1 MSAAARIDAAEG
13 LALLR
18 SDGLLV
24 APHVAGFLVRAVDG
38 DPAALREL
46 AGVLDGRQ
54 LIGARALPDPLPV
67 TPRIEQLHGA
77 RLDALSPA
85 DRRTLLIAAVSVVS
99 RTGILLGAS
108 GATIDGLVHGELVG
122 ALQLVSGRFAVA
134 DPRVRALVHE
144 RASLAERTEAHAALA
159 VTHESRAD
167 WDLAAWHRSLSA
179 LAGDPTLAP
188 RLLALGRSALAAGDG
203 VWALAIS
210 RETASHARGDDL
222 ERAVALAGASALHA
236 GHVDDAVEWLRQATA
251 SPRLTDAAASLGAYT
266 RAVLLAEGFIPEDEL
281 LAFGAKAR
289 AADTDPDAAGRVAEG
304 LAEAFDT
311 AASLFAD
318 RGSHRGVTRMRR
330 AAQETRHDA
339 GIDRPDRRRSPAED
353 WADALDPRPA
363 SPASEGVAAAPD
375 PGRDPVVGFSTRA
388 CAEAIGLAR
397 AERFGDARRVVAR
410 AVVGQA
416 SIPTPF
422 RARADLLPAAPRASA
437 LIEAELVVVRA
448 LIDCWAGRHARAADD
463 LREAALR
470 LPVSLVCGG
479 IAAALLLRLEAFRA
493 ASPGSP
499 GAPGVEPDPVA
510 AAVAETAPVAGQEAD
525 RVEHRI
531 DQAVTAWLAGDTGSA
546 ASHLLVTGSTTR
558 TGRGAVFPLPGIDD
572 AVVLAEAGWTHA
584 ARANLAALH
593 GKPGGERNADAD
605 ADAET
610 VMGFTLH
617 RAAAVLR
624 AELALDDVADRSGRI
639 RRAEELTAR
648 LPSPFDRA
656 RTELALARA
665 LLATGDD
672 HRAQLRLVAAAEHF
686 REAGHERLGL
696 MAAGLASQRAAR
708 TTQEEHPSSHQQRA
722 AQAVTIPRTWAAE
735 LTARERDVAELVI
748 RGRSNRDVADELH
761 LAVRTVEV
769 HLGRVY
775 AKTGVRSRTELSYLA
790 LRSSP

>member
-1 MSAAARIDAAEG
+1 
-13 LALLR
+13 
-18 SDGLLV
+18 
-24 APHVAGFLVRAVDG
+24 
-38 DPAALREL
+38 
-46 AGVLDGRQ
+46 
-54 LIGARALPDPLPV
+54 
-67 TPRIEQLHGA
+67 
-77 RLDALSPA
+77 
-85 DRRTLLIAAVSVVS
+85 
-99 RTGILLGAS
+99 
-108 GATIDGLVHGELVG
+108 
-122 ALQLVSGRFAVA
+122 
-134 DPRVRALVHE
+134 
-144 RASLAERTEAHAALA
+144 
-159 VTHESRAD
+159 
-167 WDLAAWHRSLSA
+167 
-179 LAGDPTLAP
+179 
-188 RLLALGRSALAAGDG
+188 
-203 VWALAIS
+203 
-210 RETASHARGDDL
+210 
-222 ERAVALAGASALHA
+222 
-236 GHVDDAVEWLRQATA
+236 DDAVEWLRQATA

-281 LAFGAKAR
+281 LAFAANAR
-289 AADTDPDAAGRVAEG
+289 AAADADPGAGAEAESSRRVAES

-311 AASLFAD
+311 AASLFAE
-318 RGSHRGVTRMRR
+318 RGSRRGVTRMRR

-339 GIDRPDRRRSPAED
+339 GIDRPERTRSAAED
-353 WADALDPRPA
+353 WADALAPRPA
-363 SPASEGVAAAPD
+363 SRASEDVAAAPAAG
-375 PGRDPVVGFSTRA
+375 PDPVLGFSTRA

-416 SIPTPF
+416 SVPTPF

-493 ASPGSP
+493 ASPGGPGAP

-531 DQAVTAWLAGDTGSA
+531 DQAVTAWLAGDIGSA

-572 AVVLAEAGWTHA
+572 TVVLAEAGWTHA

-605 ADAET
+605 ADADAET
-610 VMGFTLH
+610 IMGFTLH

-639 RRAEELTAR
+639 RRAEELSAR

-665 LLATGDD
+665 LLETGDD

-696 MAAGLASQRAAR
+696 VAAGLASRQAGRSM
-708 TTQEEHPSSHQQRA
+708 QEEHPSPHQQKA

>member
-46 AGVLDGRQ
+46 AFVLDARQ

-203 VWALAIS
+203 VWALAIA

-222 ERAVALAGASALHA
+222 VRAVALAGASALHA

-281 LAFGAKAR
+281 LAFAANAR
-289 AADTDPDAAGRVAEG
+289 AAADAGAEAESSRRVAES

-311 AASLFAD
+311 AASLFAE
-318 RGSHRGVTRMRR
+318 RGSRRGVTRMRR

-339 GIDRPDRRRSPAED
+339 GIDRPDRTRSAAED
-353 WADALDPRPA
+353 WADALAPRPA
-363 SPASEGVAAAPD
+363 SRASEDVPAAPA
-375 PGRDPVVGFSTRA
+375 PGPDHVVGFSTRA

-493 ASPGSP
+493 ASPG
-499 GAPGVEPDPVA
+499 APGVEPDPVA

-531 DQAVTAWLAGDTGSA
+531 DQAVTAWLAGDIGSA

-572 AVVLAEAGWTHA
+572 TVVLAEAGWTHA

-593 GKPGGERNADAD
+593 GKSGGERSADANADAI
-605 ADAET
+605 
-610 VMGFTLH
+610 MGFALH

-624 AELALDDVADRSGRI
+624 AELALDDVADRSARI
-639 RRAEELTAR
+639 RRAEELSAR

-665 LLATGDD
+665 LLETGDD

-696 MAAGLASQRAAR
+696 VAAGLASRQAGRSMR
-708 TTQEEHPSSHQQRA
+708 EEHPSPHQQKA